1 MEIWR
6 DLLKQYLTLGAG
18 SVAGTVIGAAAVP
31 ELHAQAKPPIF
42 VITEIDISDPEG
54 YGNEFVPKLKPSK
67 HLAPS
72 S

>member
-1 MEIWR
+1 MEGPFETVFDTWSRI
-6 DLLKQYLTLGAG
+6 GC
-18 SVAGTVIGAAAVP
+18 GTVIGAAAVP

>member
-1 MEIWR
+1 MALNETRIDVLR
-6 DLLKQYLTLGAG
+6 GARKG
-18 SVAGTVIGAAAVP
+18 
-31 ELHAQAKPPIF
+31 HAQAKPPIF